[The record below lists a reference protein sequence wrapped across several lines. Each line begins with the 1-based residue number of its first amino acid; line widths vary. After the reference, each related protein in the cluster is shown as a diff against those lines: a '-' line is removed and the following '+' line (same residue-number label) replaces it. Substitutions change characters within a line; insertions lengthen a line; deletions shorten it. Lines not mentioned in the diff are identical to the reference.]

1 MTTQQSLPRWMK
13 QALMEDHRNLV
24 FSSTAAEETRTNVA
38 NIFKSHHLEPLS
50 HGGKLS
56 ARLHSVALGC
66 VSYNRLAYGGAVR
79 IDPERLEH
87 FYLIQMPLQGQAR
100 IDNDGEQIDSGQ
112 LLASV
117 LNPTARLRMH
127 YSEDC
132 DQLMLRIER
141 EALEH
146 ACSRFLGRPLRA
158 PLSFHPVMYWR
169 DTPSWFNLIG
179 YITRLLKES
188 PEAHQDPLIAPQL
201 EQLIIHTLLTTQPHN
216 YSDALRQGDKR
227 LAPRHVKRV
236 EEYIEAH
243 AQEPLTPAQL
253 ASVAGVS
260 LRTLYAGFRD
270 FRHQSPMETLRQV
283 RLERVRQALLT
294 GTNTATITDIAMGW
308 GFTHMGRFSLS
319 YRQVFGESPSETLR
333 SRCLVGR

>member
-1 MTTQQSLPRWMK
+1 MTTHKLLPGWLKR
-13 QALMEDHRNLV
+13 ALIDDHQRLV
-24 FSSTAAEETRTNVA
+24 FRSSAAEEVQQSVSDV
-38 NIFKSHHLEPLS
+38 FKPHCLEPLS
-50 HGGKLS
+50 RSGHLA
-56 ARLHSVALGC
+56 ARLHSVTLGQ
-66 VSYNRLAYGGAVR
+66 VSYSRLSYGSAVR
-79 IDPERLEH
+79 IDPGRLEG
-87 FYLIQMPLQGQAR
+87 FYLVQMPLRGLAQ
-100 IDNDGEQIDSGQ
+100 IESDGERVASGER
-112 LLASV
+112 LASV
-117 LNPTARLRMH
+117 LNPTVRLRMH
-127 YSEDC
+127 WGDDC

-141 EALEH
+141 DALEQS
-146 ACSRFLGRPLRA
+146 CGQFLGRPLRC
-158 PLSFHPVMYWR
+158 PLVFHPALRWR
-169 DTPSWFNLIG
+169 DTPSWFNLIA
-179 YITRLLKES
+179 YVTRLLGES
-188 PEAHQDPLIAPQL
+188 PEADRDPLIAPQL

-216 YSDALRQGDKR
+216 YSEALRQGDKR

-243 AQEPLTPAQL
+243 AQDPLTPAQL

-294 GTNTATITDIAMGW
+294 DTDTATITDIAMGW